1 MFDTKLNRDPN
12 SPRSRLEVFPFEGG
26 REEPD
31 TTEVW
36 QPFAKTEANYF
47 LLGEKFLFIVNTVFI
62 D

>member
-1 MFDTKLNRDPN
+1 MFDTNLNRDPN
-12 SPRSRLEVFPFEGG
+12 SPRSRSEVFPFEGG

-47 LLGEKFLFIVNTVFI
+47 LLGETIFSPFI